1 MTTTLITGCS
11 TGIGLASAVHL
22 ATRGHTVYAS
32 MRNAA
37 NCQELLSAAKKA
49 GVEVTVLPLDVDSSD
64 SIRDG
69 VERVISEA
77 GRVDVLV
84 NNAGLGDLWAI
95 EDTTDAGL
103 LQLFRT
109 NVFGPIALIRAVLPA
124 MRAAGSGTIVNVSS
138 VSARIVS
145 AFSGPYAATKAAMEA
160 ITQAVAV
167 EGAAHGIRC
176 VAIEPGFT
184 QTPMLEKALSSLP
197 SADGPYSTVAGFIR
211 ALYKDGTETG
221 GNPIDVA
228 RTIEAAIESEETVI
242 QHPVGAAAEWVIN
255 GRAAASDQDWVDLWT
270 RTTEEEFG
278 SRFQELFGDP
288 PQQAP
293 AATYTR
299 EKR

>member
-1 MTTTLITGCS
+1 VTATLITGCS
-11 TGIGLASAVHL
+11 TGIGLATAIHL
-22 ATRGHTVYAS
+22 AGRGHSVYAS
-32 MRNAA
+32 VRDLATSEGLRGA
-37 NCQELLSAAKKA
+37 TEEA
-49 GVEVTVLPLDVDSSD
+49 GVALTVLSLDVDSPE
-64 SIRDG
+64 SIRAG
-69 VERVISEA
+69 VERVVEEA

-84 NNAGLGDLWAI
+84 NNAGVGDLWAV
-95 EDTTDAGL
+95 EDTTETDL
-103 LQLFRT
+103 LQMFRT
-109 NVFGPIALIRAVLPA
+109 NVFGPIALIRAVLPG

-145 AFSGPYAATKAAMEA
+145 AFSGPYAATKCALEA

-197 SADGPYSTVAGFIR
+197 STEGPYSTVAGFIR

-288 PQQAP
+288 P
-293 AATYTR
+293 
-299 EKR
+299 

>member
-1 MTTTLITGCS
+1 MTATLITGCS
-11 TGIGLASAVHL
+11 TGIGLATAVHL
-22 ATRGHTVYAS
+22 AGRGHTVYAS
-32 MRNAA
+32 VRDLATSEGLRGAA
-37 NCQELLSAAKKA
+37 EEV
-49 GVEVTVLPLDVDSSD
+49 GVALTVLSLDVDSPE
-64 SIRDG
+64 SIRAG
-69 VERVISEA
+69 VERVVEEA
-77 GRVDVLV
+77 GCVDVLV
-84 NNAGLGDLWAI
+84 NNAGVGDLWAV
-95 EDTTDAGL
+95 EDTTETDL
-103 LQLFRT
+103 LQMFRT
-109 NVFGPIALIRAVLPA
+109 NVFGPIALIRAVLPG

-145 AFSGPYAATKAAMEA
+145 AFSGPYAATKYALEA

-197 SADGPYSTVAGFIR
+197 SAEGPYSTVAGFIR
-211 ALYKDGTETG
+211 ALYEDGTETG

-255 GRAAASDQDWVDLWT
+255 GRVAASDQDWVDLWT

-288 PQQAP
+288 P
-293 AATYTR
+293 
-299 EKR
+299 

>member
-1 MTTTLITGCS
+1 MTATLITGCS
-11 TGIGLASAVHL
+11 TGIGLATAVHL
-22 ATRGHTVYAS
+22 AGRGHSVYAS
-32 MRNAA
+32 VRDLATSEGLRGAA
-37 NCQELLSAAKKA
+37 EEA
-49 GVEVTVLPLDVDSSD
+49 GVALTVLSLDVDSPE
-64 SIRDG
+64 SIRAG
-69 VERVISEA
+69 VERVVEEA
-77 GRVDVLV
+77 GCVDVLV
-84 NNAGLGDLWAI
+84 NNAGVGDLWAV
-95 EDTTDAGL
+95 EDITETDL
-103 LQLFRT
+103 LQMFRT
-109 NVFGPIALIRAVLPA
+109 NVFGPIALIRAVLPG

-145 AFSGPYAATKAAMEA
+145 AFSGPYAATKYALEA

-197 SADGPYSTVAGFIR
+197 SAEGPYSTVAGFIR
-211 ALYKDGTETG
+211 ALYEEGTETG

-288 PQQAP
+288 P
-293 AATYTR
+293 
-299 EKR
+299 

>member
-1 MTTTLITGCS
+1 MTATLITGCS
-11 TGIGLASAVHL
+11 TGIGLATAIHL
-22 ATRGHTVYAS
+22 AGRGHSVYAS
-32 MRNAA
+32 VRDLATSEGLRGA
-37 NCQELLSAAKKA
+37 TEEA
-49 GVEVTVLPLDVDSSD
+49 GVALTVLSLDVDSPE
-64 SIRDG
+64 SIRAG
-69 VERVISEA
+69 VERVVEEA

-84 NNAGLGDLWAI
+84 NNAGVGDLWAV
-95 EDTTDAGL
+95 EDTTETDL
-103 LQLFRT
+103 LQMFRT
-109 NVFGPIALIRAVLPA
+109 NVFGPIALIRAVLPG

-145 AFSGPYAATKAAMEA
+145 AFSGPYAATKCALEA

-197 SADGPYSTVAGFIR
+197 STEGPYSTVAGFIR

-242 QHPVGAAAEWVIN
+242 QHPVGAAAEWVIS
-255 GRAAASDQDWVDLWT
+255 GRASASDQDWVDLWT

-288 PQQAP
+288 P
-293 AATYTR
+293 
-299 EKR
+299 

>member
-1 MTTTLITGCS
+1 MTATLITGCS
-11 TGIGLASAVHL
+11 TGIGLATAIHL
-22 ATRGHTVYAS
+22 AGRGHSVYAS
-32 MRNAA
+32 VRDLATSEGLRGAA
-37 NCQELLSAAKKA
+37 EEA
-49 GVEVTVLPLDVDSSD
+49 GVALTVLSLDVDSPE
-64 SIRDG
+64 SIRAG
-69 VERVISEA
+69 VERVVEEA

-84 NNAGLGDLWAI
+84 NNAGVGDLWAV
-95 EDTTDAGL
+95 EDTTETDL
-103 LQLFRT
+103 LQMFRT
-109 NVFGPIALIRAVLPA
+109 NVFGPIALIRAVLPG

-145 AFSGPYAATKAAMEA
+145 AFSGPYAATKCALEA

-197 SADGPYSTVAGFIR
+197 STEGPYSTVAGFIR

-288 PQQAP
+288 P
-293 AATYTR
+293 
-299 EKR
+299 

>member
-1 MTTTLITGCS
+1 MTATLITGCS
-11 TGIGLASAVHL
+11 TGIGLATAIHL
-22 ATRGHTVYAS
+22 AGRGHSVYAS
-32 MRNAA
+32 VRDLATSEGLRGA
-37 NCQELLSAAKKA
+37 TEEA
-49 GVEVTVLPLDVDSSD
+49 GVALTVLSLDVDSPE
-64 SIRDG
+64 SIRAG
-69 VERVISEA
+69 VERVVEEA

-84 NNAGLGDLWAI
+84 NNAGVGDLWAV
-95 EDTTDAGL
+95 EDTTETDL
-103 LQLFRT
+103 LQMFRT
-109 NVFGPIALIRAVLPA
+109 NVFGPIALIRAVLPG

-145 AFSGPYAATKAAMEA
+145 AFSGPYAATKYALEA

-197 SADGPYSTVAGFIR
+197 SAEGPYSTVAGFIR
-211 ALYKDGTETG
+211 ALYEDGTETG

-255 GRAAASDQDWVDLWT
+255 GRASASDQDWVDLWT

-288 PQQAP
+288 P
-293 AATYTR
+293 
-299 EKR
+299 

>member
-1 MTTTLITGCS
+1 MTATLITGCS
-11 TGIGLASAVHL
+11 TGIGLATAVHL
-22 ATRGHTVYAS
+22 AGRGHSVYAS
-32 MRNAA
+32 VRDLATSEGLRGAA
-37 NCQELLSAAKKA
+37 EEA
-49 GVEVTVLPLDVDSSD
+49 GVALTVLSLDVDSPE
-64 SIRDG
+64 SIRAG
-69 VERVISEA
+69 VERVVEEA
-77 GRVDVLV
+77 GCVDVLV
-84 NNAGLGDLWAI
+84 NNAGVGDLWAV
-95 EDTTDAGL
+95 EDITETDL
-103 LQLFRT
+103 LQMFRT
-109 NVFGPIALIRAVLPA
+109 NVFGPIALIRAVLPG

-145 AFSGPYAATKAAMEA
+145 AFSGPYAATKCALEA

-197 SADGPYSTVAGFIR
+197 SAEGPYSTVAGFIR
-211 ALYKDGTETG
+211 ALYEDGTETG
-221 GNPIDVA
+221 GNPIEVA

-288 PQQAP
+288 P
-293 AATYTR
+293 
-299 EKR
+299 

>member
-1 MTTTLITGCS
+1 MTATLITGCS
-11 TGIGLASAVHL
+11 TGIGLATAVHL
-22 ATRGHTVYAS
+22 AGRGHSVYAS
-32 MRNAA
+32 VRDLATSEGLRGAA
-37 NCQELLSAAKKA
+37 EEA
-49 GVEVTVLPLDVDSSD
+49 GVALTVLSLDVDSPE
-64 SIRDG
+64 SIRAG
-69 VERVISEA
+69 VERVVEEA
-77 GRVDVLV
+77 GCVDVLV
-84 NNAGLGDLWAI
+84 NNAGVGDLWAV
-95 EDTTDAGL
+95 EDITETDL
-103 LQLFRT
+103 LQMFRT
-109 NVFGPIALIRAVLPA
+109 NVFGPIALIRAVLPG

-145 AFSGPYAATKAAMEA
+145 AFSGPYAATKCALEA

-197 SADGPYSTVAGFIR
+197 STEGPYSTVAGFIR

-288 PQQAP
+288 P
-293 AATYTR
+293 
-299 EKR
+299 

>member
-1 MTTTLITGCS
+1 MTATLITGCS
-11 TGIGLASAVHL
+11 TGIGLATAIHL
-22 ATRGHTVYAS
+22 AGRGHSVYAS
-32 MRNAA
+32 VRDLATSEGLRGAA
-37 NCQELLSAAKKA
+37 EEA
-49 GVEVTVLPLDVDSSD
+49 GVALTVLSLDVDSPE
-64 SIRDG
+64 SIRAG
-69 VERVISEA
+69 VERVVEEA
-77 GRVDVLV
+77 GCVDVLV
-84 NNAGLGDLWAI
+84 NNAGVGDLWAV
-95 EDTTDAGL
+95 EDITETDL
-103 LQLFRT
+103 LQMFRT
-109 NVFGPIALIRAVLPA
+109 NVFGPIALIRAVLPG

-145 AFSGPYAATKAAMEA
+145 AFSGPYAATKCALEA

-197 SADGPYSTVAGFIR
+197 STEGPYSTVAGFIR

-288 PQQAP
+288 P
-293 AATYTR
+293 
-299 EKR
+299 

>member
-1 MTTTLITGCS
+1 MTATLITGCS
-11 TGIGLASAVHL
+11 TGIGLATAVHL
-22 ATRGHTVYAS
+22 AGRGHSVYAS
-32 MRNAA
+32 VRDLATSEGLSGAA
-37 NCQELLSAAKKA
+37 EEA
-49 GVEVTVLPLDVDSSD
+49 GVALTVLSLDVDSPE
-64 SIRDG
+64 SIRAG
-69 VERVISEA
+69 VERVVEEA

-84 NNAGLGDLWAI
+84 NNAGVGDLWAV
-95 EDTTDAGL
+95 EDTTETDL
-103 LQLFRT
+103 LQMFRT
-109 NVFGPIALIRAVLPA
+109 NVFGPIALIRAVLPG

-145 AFSGPYAATKAAMEA
+145 AFSGPYAATKYALEA

-211 ALYKDGTETG
+211 ALYEDGTETG

-288 PQQAP
+288 P
-293 AATYTR
+293 
-299 EKR
+299 

>member
-1 MTTTLITGCS
+1 MTATLITGCS
-11 TGIGLASAVHL
+11 TGIGLATAIHL
-22 ATRGHTVYAS
+22 AGRGHSVYAS
-32 MRNAA
+32 VRDLATSEGLRGA
-37 NCQELLSAAKKA
+37 TEEA
-49 GVEVTVLPLDVDSSD
+49 GVALTVLSLDVDSPE
-64 SIRDG
+64 SIRAG
-69 VERVISEA
+69 VERVVEEA
-77 GRVDVLV
+77 GCVDVLV
-84 NNAGLGDLWAI
+84 NNAGVGALWAI
-95 EDTTDAGL
+95 EDTTETGL
-103 LQLFRT
+103 LQMFRT
-109 NVFGPIALIRAVLPA
+109 NVFGPIALIRAVLPG

-145 AFSGPYAATKAAMEA
+145 AFSGPYAATKCALEA

-242 QHPVGAAAEWVIN
+242 QHPVGAAAEWVIT
-255 GRAAASDQDWVDLWT
+255 GRASASDQDWVDLWT

-288 PQQAP
+288 P
-293 AATYTR
+293 
-299 EKR
+299 

>member
-1 MTTTLITGCS
+1 MTATLITGCS
-11 TGIGLASAVHL
+11 TGIGLATAIHL
-22 ATRGHTVYAS
+22 AGRGHSVYAS
-32 MRNAA
+32 VRDLATSEGLRGA
-37 NCQELLSAAKKA
+37 TEEA
-49 GVEVTVLPLDVDSSD
+49 GVALTVLSLDVDSPE
-64 SIRDG
+64 SIRAG
-69 VERVISEA
+69 VERVVEEA

-84 NNAGLGDLWAI
+84 NNAGVGDLWAV
-95 EDTTDAGL
+95 EDTTETDL
-103 LQLFRT
+103 LQMFRT
-109 NVFGPIALIRAVLPA
+109 NVFGPIALIRAVLPG

-145 AFSGPYAATKAAMEA
+145 AFSGPYAATKYALEA

-197 SADGPYSTVAGFIR
+197 STEGPYSTVAGFIR

-228 RTIEAAIESEETVI
+228 RTIEVAIESEETVI

-288 PQQAP
+288 P
-293 AATYTR
+293 
-299 EKR
+299 

>member
-1 MTTTLITGCS
+1 MTATLITGCS
-11 TGIGLASAVHL
+11 TGIGLATAIHL
-22 ATRGHTVYAS
+22 AGRGHSVYAS
-32 MRNAA
+32 VRDLATSEGLRGA
-37 NCQELLSAAKKA
+37 TEEA
-49 GVEVTVLPLDVDSSD
+49 GVALTVLSLDVDSPE
-64 SIRDG
+64 SIRAG
-69 VERVISEA
+69 VERVVEEA
-77 GRVDVLV
+77 GCVDVLV
-84 NNAGLGDLWAI
+84 NNAGVGDLWAV
-95 EDTTDAGL
+95 EDITETDL
-103 LQLFRT
+103 LQMFRT
-109 NVFGPIALIRAVLPA
+109 NVFGPIALIRAVLPG

-145 AFSGPYAATKAAMEA
+145 AFSGPYAATKYALEA

-197 SADGPYSTVAGFIR
+197 STEGPYSTVAGFIR

-270 RTTEEEFG
+270 RTTEDEFG

-288 PQQAP
+288 P
-293 AATYTR
+293 
-299 EKR
+299 

>member
-1 MTTTLITGCS
+1 MRD
-11 TGIGLASAVHL
+11 L
-22 ATRGHTVYAS
+22 ATSEGLRGAT
-32 MRNAA
+32 
-37 NCQELLSAAKKA
+37 EEA
-49 GVEVTVLPLDVDSSD
+49 GVALTVLSLDVDSPE
-64 SIRDG
+64 SIRAG
-69 VERVISEA
+69 VERVVEEA

-84 NNAGLGDLWAI
+84 NNAGVGDLWAV
-95 EDTTDAGL
+95 EDTTETDL
-103 LQLFRT
+103 LQMFRT
-109 NVFGPIALIRAVLPA
+109 NVFGPIALIRAVLPG

-145 AFSGPYAATKAAMEA
+145 AFSGPYAATKCALEA

-197 SADGPYSTVAGFIR
+197 SAEGPYSTVAGFIR
-211 ALYKDGTETG
+211 ALYEDGTETG

-288 PQQAP
+288 P
-293 AATYTR
+293 
-299 EKR
+299 

>member
-1 MTTTLITGCS
+1 MTATLITGCS
-11 TGIGLASAVHL
+11 TGIGLATAIHL
-22 ATRGHTVYAS
+22 AGRGHSVYAS
-32 MRNAA
+32 VRDLATSEGLRGA
-37 NCQELLSAAKKA
+37 TEEA
-49 GVEVTVLPLDVDSSD
+49 GVALTVLSLDVDSPE
-64 SIRDG
+64 SIRAG
-69 VERVISEA
+69 VERVVEEA

-84 NNAGLGDLWAI
+84 NNAGVGDLWAV
-95 EDTTDAGL
+95 EDTTETDL
-103 LQLFRT
+103 LQMFRT
-109 NVFGPIALIRAVLPA
+109 NVFGPIALIRAVLPG

-145 AFSGPYAATKAAMEA
+145 AFSGPYAATKYALEA

-197 SADGPYSTVAGFIR
+197 SAEGPYSTVAGFIR

-255 GRAAASDQDWVDLWT
+255 GRAAASDQDWVDLWP

-288 PQQAP
+288 P
-293 AATYTR
+293 
-299 EKR
+299 

>member
-1 MTTTLITGCS
+1 MTATLITGCS
-11 TGIGLASAVHL
+11 TGIGLATAIHL
-22 ATRGHTVYAS
+22 AGRGHSVYAS
-32 MRNAA
+32 VRDLATSEGLRGAA
-37 NCQELLSAAKKA
+37 EEA
-49 GVEVTVLPLDVDSSD
+49 GVALTVLSLDVDSPE
-64 SIRDG
+64 SIRAG
-69 VERVISEA
+69 VERVVEEA

-84 NNAGLGDLWAI
+84 NNAGVGDLWAV
-95 EDTTDAGL
+95 EDTTETDL
-103 LQLFRT
+103 LQMFRT
-109 NVFGPIALIRAVLPA
+109 NVFGPIALIRAVLPG

-145 AFSGPYAATKAAMEA
+145 AFSGPYAATKYALEA

-197 SADGPYSTVAGFIR
+197 SAEGPYSTVAGFIR
-211 ALYKDGTETG
+211 ALYEDGTETG

-288 PQQAP
+288 P
-293 AATYTR
+293 
-299 EKR
+299 

>member
-1 MTTTLITGCS
+1 MTATLITGCS
-11 TGIGLASAVHL
+11 TGIGLATAIHL
-22 ATRGHTVYAS
+22 AGRGHSVYAS
-32 MRNAA
+32 VRDLATSEGLRGA
-37 NCQELLSAAKKA
+37 TEEA
-49 GVEVTVLPLDVDSSD
+49 GVALTVLSLDVDSPE
-64 SIRDG
+64 SIRAG
-69 VERVISEA
+69 VERVVEEA

-84 NNAGLGDLWAI
+84 NNAGVGDLWAV
-95 EDTTDAGL
+95 EDTTETDL
-103 LQLFRT
+103 LQMFRT
-109 NVFGPIALIRAVLPA
+109 NVFGPIALIRAVLPG

-145 AFSGPYAATKAAMEA
+145 AFSGPYAATKYALEA

-288 PQQAP
+288 P
-293 AATYTR
+293 
-299 EKR
+299 

>member
-1 MTTTLITGCS
+1 MTATLITGCS
-11 TGIGLASAVHL
+11 TGIGLATAVHL
-22 ATRGHTVYAS
+22 AGRGHSVYAS
-32 MRNAA
+32 VRDLATSEGLRGAA
-37 NCQELLSAAKKA
+37 EEA
-49 GVEVTVLPLDVDSSD
+49 GVALTVLSLDVDSPE
-64 SIRDG
+64 SIRAG
-69 VERVISEA
+69 VERVVEEA
-77 GRVDVLV
+77 GCVDVLV
-84 NNAGLGDLWAI
+84 NNAGVGDLWAV
-95 EDTTDAGL
+95 EDITETDL
-103 LQLFRT
+103 LQMFRT
-109 NVFGPIALIRAVLPA
+109 NVFGPIALIRAVLPG

-145 AFSGPYAATKAAMEA
+145 AFSGPYAATKYALEA

-211 ALYKDGTETG
+211 ALYEDGTETG

-288 PQQAP
+288 P
-293 AATYTR
+293 
-299 EKR
+299 

>member
-1 MTTTLITGCS
+1 MTATLITGCS
-11 TGIGLASAVHL
+11 TGIGLATAIHL
-22 ATRGHTVYAS
+22 AGRGHSVYAS
-32 MRNAA
+32 VRDLATSEGLRGAA
-37 NCQELLSAAKKA
+37 EEA
-49 GVEVTVLPLDVDSSD
+49 GVALTVLPLDVDSPE
-64 SIRDG
+64 SIRAG
-69 VERVISEA
+69 VERVVEEA

-84 NNAGLGDLWAI
+84 NNAGVGDLWAV
-95 EDTTDAGL
+95 EDTTETDL
-103 LQLFRT
+103 LQMFRT
-109 NVFGPIALIRAVLPA
+109 NVFGPIALIRAVLPG

-145 AFSGPYAATKAAMEA
+145 AFSGPYAATKYALEA

-197 SADGPYSTVAGFIR
+197 STEGPYSTVAGFIR

-255 GRAAASDQDWVDLWT
+255 GRVAASDQDWVDLWT

-288 PQQAP
+288 P
-293 AATYTR
+293 
-299 EKR
+299 

>member
-1 MTTTLITGCS
+1 MTATLITGCS
-11 TGIGLASAVHL
+11 TGIGLATAVHL
-22 ATRGHTVYAS
+22 AGRGHSVYAS
-32 MRNAA
+32 VRDLATSEGLRGAA
-37 NCQELLSAAKKA
+37 EEA
-49 GVEVTVLPLDVDSSD
+49 GVALTVLSLDVDSPE
-64 SIRDG
+64 SIRAG
-69 VERVISEA
+69 VERVVEEA
-77 GRVDVLV
+77 GCVDVLV
-84 NNAGLGDLWAI
+84 NNAGVGDLWAV
-95 EDTTDAGL
+95 EDITETDL
-103 LQLFRT
+103 LQMFRT
-109 NVFGPIALIRAVLPA
+109 NVFGPIALIRAVLPG

-145 AFSGPYAATKAAMEA
+145 AFSGPYAATKYALEA

-197 SADGPYSTVAGFIR
+197 SAEGPYSTVAGFIR
-211 ALYKDGTETG
+211 ALYEDGTETG

-288 PQQAP
+288 P
-293 AATYTR
+293 
-299 EKR
+299 

>member
-1 MTTTLITGCS
+1 MTATLITGCS
-11 TGIGLASAVHL
+11 TGIGLATAVHL
-22 ATRGHTVYAS
+22 AGRGHTVYAS
-32 MRNAA
+32 VRDLATSEGLRGAA
-37 NCQELLSAAKKA
+37 EEA
-49 GVEVTVLPLDVDSSD
+49 GVALTVLSLDVDSPE
-64 SIRDG
+64 SIRAG
-69 VERVISEA
+69 VERVVEEA
-77 GRVDVLV
+77 GCVDVLV
-84 NNAGLGDLWAI
+84 NNAGVGDLWAV
-95 EDTTDAGL
+95 EDTTETDL
-103 LQLFRT
+103 LQMFRT
-109 NVFGPIALIRAVLPA
+109 NVFGPIALIRAVLPG

-145 AFSGPYAATKAAMEA
+145 AFSGPYAATKYALEA

-197 SADGPYSTVAGFIR
+197 SAEGPYSTVAGFIR
-211 ALYKDGTETG
+211 ALYEDGTETG

-288 PQQAP
+288 P
-293 AATYTR
+293 
-299 EKR
+299 

>member
-1 MTTTLITGCS
+1 MTATLITGCS
-11 TGIGLASAVHL
+11 TGIGLATAIHQ
-22 ATRGHTVYAS
+22 AGRGHSVYAS
-32 MRNAA
+32 VRDLATSEGLRGA
-37 NCQELLSAAKKA
+37 TEEA
-49 GVEVTVLPLDVDSSD
+49 GVALTVLSLDVDSPE
-64 SIRDG
+64 SIRAG
-69 VERVISEA
+69 VERVVEEA

-84 NNAGLGDLWAI
+84 NNAGVGDLWAV
-95 EDTTDAGL
+95 EDTTETDL
-103 LQLFRT
+103 LQMFRT
-109 NVFGPIALIRAVLPA
+109 NVFGPIALIRAVLPG

-145 AFSGPYAATKAAMEA
+145 AFSGPYAATKCALEA

-197 SADGPYSTVAGFIR
+197 STEGPYSTVAGFIR

-288 PQQAP
+288 P
-293 AATYTR
+293 
-299 EKR
+299 

>member
-1 MTTTLITGCS
+1 MTATLITGCS
-11 TGIGLASAVHL
+11 TGIGLATAIHL
-22 ATRGHTVYAS
+22 AGRGHSVYAS
-32 MRNAA
+32 VRDLATSEGLRGA
-37 NCQELLSAAKKA
+37 TEEA
-49 GVEVTVLPLDVDSSD
+49 GVALTVLSLDVDSPE
-64 SIRDG
+64 SIRAG
-69 VERVISEA
+69 VERVVEEA

-84 NNAGLGDLWAI
+84 NNAGVGDLWAV
-95 EDTTDAGL
+95 EDTTETDL
-103 LQLFRT
+103 LQMFRT
-109 NVFGPIALIRAVLPA
+109 NVFGPIALIRAVLPG

-145 AFSGPYAATKAAMEA
+145 AFSGPYAATKCALEA

-197 SADGPYSTVAGFIR
+197 STEGPYSTVAGFIR

-255 GRAAASDQDWVDLWT
+255 GRAAVSDQDWVDLWT

-288 PQQAP
+288 P
-293 AATYTR
+293 
-299 EKR
+299 

>member
-1 MTTTLITGCS
+1 MTATLITGCS
-11 TGIGLASAVHL
+11 TGIGLATAVHL
-22 ATRGHTVYAS
+22 AGRGHSVYAS
-32 MRNAA
+32 VRDLATSEGLRGA
-37 NCQELLSAAKKA
+37 TEEA
-49 GVEVTVLPLDVDSSD
+49 GVALTVLSLDVDSPE
-64 SIRDG
+64 SIRAG
-69 VERVISEA
+69 VERVVEEA

-84 NNAGLGDLWAI
+84 NNAGVGDLWAV
-95 EDTTDAGL
+95 EDTTETDL
-103 LQLFRT
+103 LQMFRT
-109 NVFGPIALIRAVLPA
+109 NVFGPIALIRAVLPG

-145 AFSGPYAATKAAMEA
+145 AFSGPYAATKCALEA

-197 SADGPYSTVAGFIR
+197 STEGPYSTVAGFIR

-288 PQQAP
+288 P
-293 AATYTR
+293 
-299 EKR
+299 

>member
-1 MTTTLITGCS
+1 MTATLITGCS
-11 TGIGLASAVHL
+11 TGIGLATAIHL
-22 ATRGHTVYAS
+22 AGRGHSVYAS
-32 MRNAA
+32 VRDLATSEGLRGA
-37 NCQELLSAAKKA
+37 TEEA
-49 GVEVTVLPLDVDSSD
+49 GVALTVLSLDVDSPE
-64 SIRDG
+64 SIRAG
-69 VERVISEA
+69 VERVVDEA

-84 NNAGLGDLWAI
+84 NNAGVGDLWAV
-95 EDTTDAGL
+95 EDTTETDL
-103 LQLFRT
+103 LQMFRT
-109 NVFGPIALIRAVLPA
+109 NVFGPIALIRAVLPG

-145 AFSGPYAATKAAMEA
+145 AFSGPYAATKCALEA

-197 SADGPYSTVAGFIR
+197 STEGPYSTVAGFIR

-288 PQQAP
+288 P
-293 AATYTR
+293 
-299 EKR
+299 

>member
-1 MTTTLITGCS
+1 MTATLITGCS
-11 TGIGLASAVHL
+11 TGIGLATAVHL
-22 ATRGHTVYAS
+22 AGRGHSVYAS
-32 MRNAA
+32 VRDLATSEGLRGVA
-37 NCQELLSAAKKA
+37 EEA
-49 GVEVTVLPLDVDSSD
+49 GVALTVLSLDVDSPE
-64 SIRDG
+64 SIRAG
-69 VERVISEA
+69 VERVVEEA
-77 GRVDVLV
+77 GCVDVLV
-84 NNAGLGDLWAI
+84 NNAGVGDLWAV
-95 EDTTDAGL
+95 EDITETDL
-103 LQLFRT
+103 LQMFRT
-109 NVFGPIALIRAVLPA
+109 NVFGPIALIRAVLPG

-145 AFSGPYAATKAAMEA
+145 AFSGPYAATKYALEA

-197 SADGPYSTVAGFIR
+197 SAEGPYSTVAGFIR
-211 ALYKDGTETG
+211 ALYEEGTETG

-288 PQQAP
+288 P
-293 AATYTR
+293 
-299 EKR
+299 

>member
-1 MTTTLITGCS
+1 MTATLITGCS
-11 TGIGLASAVHL
+11 SGIGLATAVHL
-22 ATRGHTVYAS
+22 AGRGHSVYAS
-32 MRNAA
+32 VRDLATSEGLRGAA
-37 NCQELLSAAKKA
+37 EEA
-49 GVEVTVLPLDVDSSD
+49 GVALTVLSLDVDSPE
-64 SIRDG
+64 SIRAG
-69 VERVISEA
+69 AERVVEEA
-77 GRVDVLV
+77 GCVDVLV
-84 NNAGLGDLWAI
+84 NNAGVGDLWAV
-95 EDTTDAGL
+95 EDITETDL
-103 LQLFRT
+103 LQMFRT
-109 NVFGPIALIRAVLPA
+109 NVFGPIALIRAVLPG

-145 AFSGPYAATKAAMEA
+145 AFSGPYAATKYALEA

-197 SADGPYSTVAGFIR
+197 SAEGPYSTVAGFIR
-211 ALYKDGTETG
+211 ALYEDGTETG

-288 PQQAP
+288 P
-293 AATYTR
+293 
-299 EKR
+299 

>member
-1 MTTTLITGCS
+1 MTATLITGCS
-11 TGIGLASAVHL
+11 TGIGLATAVHL
-22 ATRGHTVYAS
+22 AGRGHSVYAS
-32 MRNAA
+32 VRDLATSEGLRGAA
-37 NCQELLSAAKKA
+37 EEA
-49 GVEVTVLPLDVDSSD
+49 GVALTVLSLDVDSPE
-64 SIRDG
+64 SIRAG
-69 VERVISEA
+69 VERVVEEA

-84 NNAGLGDLWAI
+84 NNAGVGDLWAV
-95 EDTTDAGL
+95 EDTTETDL
-103 LQLFRT
+103 LKMFRT
-109 NVFGPIALIRAVLPA
+109 NVFGPIALIRAVLPG

-145 AFSGPYAATKAAMEA
+145 AFSGPYAATKYALEA

-197 SADGPYSTVAGFIR
+197 SAEGPYSTVAGFIR
-211 ALYKDGTETG
+211 ALYEDGTETG

-288 PQQAP
+288 P
-293 AATYTR
+293 
-299 EKR
+299 

>member
-1 MTTTLITGCS
+1 MTATLITGCS
-11 TGIGLASAVHL
+11 TGIGLATAIHL
-22 ATRGHTVYAS
+22 AGRGHSVYAS
-32 MRNAA
+32 VRDLATSEGLRGA
-37 NCQELLSAAKKA
+37 TEEA
-49 GVEVTVLPLDVDSSD
+49 GVALTVLSLDVDSPE
-64 SIRDG
+64 SIRAG
-69 VERVISEA
+69 VERVVEEA

-84 NNAGLGDLWAI
+84 NNAGVGDLWAV
-95 EDTTDAGL
+95 EDTTETDL
-103 LQLFRT
+103 LQMFRT
-109 NVFGPIALIRAVLPA
+109 NVFGPIALIRAVLPG

-145 AFSGPYAATKAAMEA
+145 AFSGPYAATKCALEA

-197 SADGPYSTVAGFIR
+197 SAEGPYSTVAGFIR

-255 GRAAASDQDWVDLWT
+255 GRASASDQDWVDLWT

-288 PQQAP
+288 P
-293 AATYTR
+293 
-299 EKR
+299 

>member
-1 MTTTLITGCS
+1 MTATLITGCS
-11 TGIGLASAVHL
+11 TGIGLATAIHL
-22 ATRGHTVYAS
+22 AGRGHSVYAS
-32 MRNAA
+32 VRDLATSEGLRGA
-37 NCQELLSAAKKA
+37 TEEA
-49 GVEVTVLPLDVDSSD
+49 GVALTVLSLDVDSPE
-64 SIRDG
+64 SIRAG
-69 VERVISEA
+69 VERVVEEA

-84 NNAGLGDLWAI
+84 NNAGVGDLWAV
-95 EDTTDAGL
+95 EDTTETDL
-103 LQLFRT
+103 LQMFRT
-109 NVFGPIALIRAVLPA
+109 NVFGPIALIRAVLPG

-145 AFSGPYAATKAAMEA
+145 AFSGPYAATKCALEA

-197 SADGPYSTVAGFIR
+197 SAEGPYSTVAGFIR

-288 PQQAP
+288 P
-293 AATYTR
+293 
-299 EKR
+299 

>member
-1 MTTTLITGCS
+1 MTATLITGCS
-11 TGIGLASAVHL
+11 TGIGLATAIHL
-22 ATRGHTVYAS
+22 AGRGHSVYAS
-32 MRNAA
+32 VRDLATSEGLRGA
-37 NCQELLSAAKKA
+37 TEEA
-49 GVEVTVLPLDVDSSD
+49 GVALTVLSLDVDSPE
-64 SIRDG
+64 SIRAG
-69 VERVISEA
+69 VERVVEEA

-84 NNAGLGDLWAI
+84 NNAGVGDLWAV
-95 EDTTDAGL
+95 EDTTETDL
-103 LQLFRT
+103 LQMFRT
-109 NVFGPIALIRAVLPA
+109 NVFGPIALIRAVLPG

-145 AFSGPYAATKAAMEA
+145 AFSGPYAATKCALEA

-197 SADGPYSTVAGFIR
+197 STEGPYSTVAGFIR

-288 PQQAP
+288 P
-293 AATYTR
+293 
-299 EKR
+299 

>member
-1 MTTTLITGCS
+1 MTATLITGCS
-11 TGIGLASAVHL
+11 TGIGLATAIHL
-22 ATRGHTVYAS
+22 AGRGHSVYAS
-32 MRNAA
+32 VRDLATSEGLRGA
-37 NCQELLSAAKKA
+37 TEEA
-49 GVEVTVLPLDVDSSD
+49 GVALTVLSLDVDSPE
-64 SIRDG
+64 SIRAG
-69 VERVISEA
+69 VERVVEEA

-84 NNAGLGDLWAI
+84 NNAGVGDLWAV
-95 EDTTDAGL
+95 EDTTETDL
-103 LQLFRT
+103 LQMFRT
-109 NVFGPIALIRAVLPA
+109 NVFGPIALIRAVLPG

-145 AFSGPYAATKAAMEA
+145 AFSGPYAATKYALEA

-197 SADGPYSTVAGFIR
+197 STEGPYSTVAGFIR

-255 GRAAASDQDWVDLWT
+255 GRASASDQDWVDLWT

-288 PQQAP
+288 P
-293 AATYTR
+293 
-299 EKR
+299 